1 MGGLALLGAGSV
13 STPAST
19 PFNPADYGT
28 VAVWLDCSDS
38 TYCLDSGGSAAAPDE
53 AVQTLT
59 DRSGNSRSGLQT
71 TGARQGLWRASVKN
85 SLGAID
91 VTQSSSNWYQ
101 LQNSLG
107 LVRNVSGM
115 TFAYVLNPDDISQFF
130 CTIAA
135 FTENSSW
142 DPRVR
147 IRLIDQNGTDYR
159 FSFSGV
165 RSDSDSL
172 TTVTPAVDFAKN
184 NWHIL
189 VVVVDYAN
197 ALLSMYVDGTAIYS
211 PTAFLTA
218 GSTDN
223 TDSQIGPPLC
233 IQDPGLNF
241 AYDGYLGECI
251 IYQSALDATNRGNL
265 TTALGTKWDITVA

>member
-1 MGGLALLGAGSV
+1 MGLVTCVGAGGVISGG
-13 STPAST
+13 AA
-19 PFNPADYGT
+19 PFNPANYGT
-28 VAVWLDCSDS
+28 VAVWLDCSNS

-71 TGARQGLWRASVKN
+71 TGARQGLWRSSVKN

-101 LQNSLG
+101 IQNGLG
-107 LVRNVSGM
+107 LARNIPGM
-115 TFAYVLNPDDISQFF
+115 TLAYALSPDDISQFF
-130 CTIAA
+130 CTISV

-142 DPRVR
+142 DPRIRV
-147 IRLIDQNGTDYR
+147 RLIDQDGTNYR

-165 RSDSDSL
+165 RSDSDTL
-172 TTVTPAVDFAKN
+172 TTVTPATNFAKN
-184 NWHIL
+184 TWHIL
-189 VVVVDYAN
+189 VVIIDYAN

-218 GSTDN
+218 GNTDN

-241 AYDGYLGECI
+241 AYDGYLGEYI
-251 IYQSALDATNRGNL
+251 IYQSALDATNRANL
-265 TTALGTKWDITVA
+265 TAALGAKWAITVV